1 MQWKFV
7 VSLVSALLVAVFAI
21 QNSDPV
27 DIKFL
32 VAGAN
37 ISQALVILISASLG
51 AVVAIFLGLLKQFSL
66 KKSIREKSKR
76 IQNLES
82 EIASLRDENRAL
94 SESLNATGTPHL
106 ALESMPGKSPESSN
120 LEHKED

>member
-1 MQWKFV
+1 MQWKFI
-7 VSLVSALLVAVFAI
+7 VSLVAALLVAIFAI

-32 VAGAN
+32 VASTN

-66 KKSIREKSKR
+66 KKSIKEKSKMV
-76 IQNLES
+76 QSLES
-82 EIASLRDENRAL
+82 EISSLRDENRSL
-94 SESLNATGTPHL
+94 SESLNATDTPDTL
-106 ALESMPGKSPESSN
+106 VSEVGSTPVETKV
-120 LEHKED
+120 

>member
-1 MQWKFV
+1 MQWKFI
-7 VSLVSALLVAVFAI
+7 VSLVAALVVAVFAI

-32 VAGAN
+32 VASAN

-66 KKSIREKSKR
+66 KKSLKENSKR
-76 IQNLES
+76 IQSLES
-82 EIASLRDENRAL
+82 EISSLRDENRSL
-94 SESLNATGTPHL
+94 SESLNATDTPETL
-106 ALESMPGKSPESSN
+106 VSEVDSAPVETKVLDYREK
-120 LEHKED
+120 